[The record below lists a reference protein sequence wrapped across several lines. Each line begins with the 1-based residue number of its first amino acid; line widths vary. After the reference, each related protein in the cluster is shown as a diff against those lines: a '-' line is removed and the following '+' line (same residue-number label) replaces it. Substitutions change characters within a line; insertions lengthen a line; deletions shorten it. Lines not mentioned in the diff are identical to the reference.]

1 MLILPDVRT
10 MMTKNYYSKV
20 DLREYVDIVGCSHAN
35 DKRLL
40 WLNTEDDA
48 DIVGRSH
55 DDDKKLL

>member
-1 MLILPDVRT
+1 

-40 WLNTEDDA
+40 WLDTEDDA